1 MMFLAR
7 ALPCMKSALRALAFA
22 VLMAT
27 MNAALSAGMSEPEV
41 KAALLFNFARF
52 TEWPSSQS
60 RRDLCVIGWTPL
72 STALAQFDQRPLAAK
87 DPVLRIRYNV
97 AIDETGDCA
106 MVYIPPTESR
116 RLNYLLNTLANRPIL
131 TVSDIESFTGAGG
144 MIGIVR
150 EDSHIRFDVNT
161 DAAGSVGIH
170 FNAHM
175 LRAAHKIVGGP
186 K

>member
-1 MMFLAR
+1 
-7 ALPCMKSALRALAFA
+7 
-22 VLMAT
+22 
-27 MNAALSAGMSEPEV
+27 MSEPEV

-72 STALAQFDQRPLAAK
+72 STALTQFDQRPLAAK
-87 DPVLRIRYNV
+87 DTPLRIRYNV
-97 AIDETGDCA
+97 AIDETSDCA

-116 RLNYLLNTLANRPIL
+116 RLHYVLNALSDRPIL
-131 TVSDIESFTGAGG
+131 TVSDIENFTGAGG
-144 MIGIVR
+144 MIGIIRDDTHV
-150 EDSHIRFDVNT
+150 RFDVNT
-161 DAAGSVGIH
+161 DAAAVVGIH

-175 LRAAHKIVGGP
+175 LRAAHKIIGGT